1 MKILQIVPKPG
12 TKSKFKTLLKDKER
26 DLRGRGTTFYREREG
41 RWKHERYSGWISWDE
56 AKSGLLVAE
65 INTKRKESEWQLL
78 QAFIGY
84 LDRHLGEH
92 IESISIYYR

>member
-1 MKILQIVPKPG
+1 MKILQVVPRSGRGPRL
-12 TKSKFKTLLKDKER
+12 KTLLKEKER
-26 DLRGRGTTFYREREG
+26 ELRGKGTTFYREREG
-41 RWKHERYSGWISWDE
+41 RWKHVKHPGWINWDE
-56 AKSGLLVAE
+56 SRGGLLVAE
-65 INTKRKESEWQLL
+65 VRTRKEGAEWRLL

>member
-1 MKILQIVPKPG
+1 MKILQIVPKSG

-41 RWKHERYSGWISWDE
+41 RWKHERYSGWIRWDG
-56 AKSGLLVAE
+56 AKGGLLVAE